1 MKRDELIDH
10 ALHLYRSGI
19 KVTKIAE
26 SCQVNRRTIHRW
38 INESGASREDY
49 IEEQKERERRIR
61 ERAEQEQTLI
71 DQINYYRHNMLWE
84 MLISYLPNAQIRNI
98 TDMVKVYKVVREFG
112 NPDEINQISK
122 RTLDMYAAGILESW
136 TLDQIP

>member
-1 MKRDELIDH
+1 MDH

-122 RTLDMYAAGILESW
+122 RTLDMYAAEILEY
-136 TLDQIP
+136 

>member
-26 SCQVNRRTIHRW
+26 SCQVNGRSIHRW

-98 TDMVKVYKVVREFG
+98 SDMMKVYKTVNECG
-112 NPDEINQISK
+112 APDELNDLSH
-122 RTLDMYAAGILESW
+122 RVLRMYAAGIIES
-136 TLDQIP
+136 

>member
-122 RTLDMYAAGILESW
+122 RTLDIYAAGILES
-136 TLDQIP
+136 

>member
-1 MKRDELIDH
+1 MDH

-122 RTLDMYAAGILESW
+122 RTLDMYAAGIFES
-136 TLDQIP
+136 

>member
-98 TDMVKVYKVVREFG
+98 TDMVKVYKIVREFG
-112 NPDEINQISK
+112 NLDEINQISK
-122 RTLDMYAAGILESW
+122 RTLDMYAAEILEY
-136 TLDQIP
+136 

>member
-49 IEEQKERERRIR
+49 IQEQKERERRIR

-98 TDMVKVYKVVREFG
+98 SDMMKVYKMVREFG
-112 NPDEINQISK
+112 KPDDINQISK
-122 RTLDMYAAGILESW
+122 SSLKMYAAGILEY
-136 TLDQIP
+136 

>member
-122 RTLDMYAAGILESW
+122 RTLDIYAAGILEY
-136 TLDQIP
+136 

>member
-84 MLISYLPNAQIRNI
+84 MLISYLPNAQIRNV

-122 RTLDMYAAGILESW
+122 RTLDMYAAGILES
-136 TLDQIP
+136 

>member
-98 TDMVKVYKVVREFG
+98 TDMVKVYKIVREFG

-122 RTLDMYAAGILESW
+122 RTLDMYAAEILEY
-136 TLDQIP
+136 

>member
-26 SCQVNRRTIHRW
+26 SCRVNRRTVHRW

-49 IEEQKERERRIR
+49 IQEQKERERRIR

-98 TDMVKVYKVVREFG
+98 SDMMKVYKMVREFG
-112 NPDEINQISK
+112 KPDDINQISK
-122 RTLDMYAAGILESW
+122 SSLKMYAAGILEY
-136 TLDQIP
+136 

>member
-1 MKRDELIDH
+1 MDH

-122 RTLDMYAAGILESW
+122 RTLDIYAAGILES
-136 TLDQIP
+136 

>member
-1 MKRDELIDH
+1 M
-10 ALHLYRSGI
+10 
-19 KVTKIAE
+19 
-26 SCQVNRRTIHRW
+26 NRRTIHRW

-98 TDMVKVYKVVREFG
+98 TDMVKVYKIVREFG

-122 RTLDMYAAGILESW
+122 RTLDMYAAEILEY
-136 TLDQIP
+136 

>member
-112 NPDEINQISK
+112 KPDDINQISK
-122 RTLDMYAAGILESW
+122 RALDMYAAGILES
-136 TLDQIP
+136 

>member
-1 MKRDELIDH
+1 MKRDDLMDH

-122 RTLDMYAAGILESW
+122 RTLDIYAAGIIES
-136 TLDQIP
+136 

>member
-26 SCQVNRRTIHRW
+26 SCRVNRRTVHRW

-98 TDMVKVYKVVREFG
+98 SDMMKVYKMVREFG
-112 NPDEINQISK
+112 KPDDINQISLN
-122 RTLDMYAAGILESW
+122 RTFR
-136 TLDQIP
+136 

>member
-1 MKRDELIDH
+1 MKRDDLMDH

-122 RTLDMYAAGILESW
+122 RTLDIYAAGILES
-136 TLDQIP
+136 

>member
-122 RTLDMYAAGILESW
+122 RTLDIYAAEILEY
-136 TLDQIP
+136 

>member
-98 TDMVKVYKVVREFG
+98 TDMVKVYKVVREFS

-122 RTLDMYAAGILESW
+122 RTLDMYAAGILES
-136 TLDQIP
+136 

>member
-98 TDMVKVYKVVREFG
+98 TDMVKVYKIVREFG

-122 RTLDMYAAGILESW
+122 RTLDMYAAGIIES
-136 TLDQIP
+136 

>member
-1 MKRDELIDH
+1 MDH

-122 RTLDMYAAGILESW
+122 RTLDTYAAGILES
-136 TLDQIP
+136 

>member
-98 TDMVKVYKVVREFG
+98 TDMVKVYKIVREFG

-122 RTLDMYAAGILESW
+122 RT
-136 TLDQIP
+136 

>member
-122 RTLDMYAAGILESW
+122 RTLDMYVAGILES
-136 TLDQIP
+136 

>member
-26 SCQVNRRTIHRW
+26 SCRVNRRTVHRW

-98 TDMVKVYKVVREFG
+98 SDMMKVYKMVREFG
-112 NPDEINQISK
+112 KPDDINQISK
-122 RTLDMYAAGILESW
+122 SSLKMYAAGILEY
-136 TLDQIP
+136 

>member
-122 RTLDMYAAGILESW
+122 RTLDIYAAGIIES
-136 TLDQIP
+136 

>member
-84 MLISYLPNAQIRNI
+84 MLISYLPNAQIRNV

-122 RTLDMYAAGILESW
+122 RTLDMYAAEILEY
-136 TLDQIP
+136 

>member
-1 MKRDELIDH
+1 M
-10 ALHLYRSGI
+10 HLYRSGI

-122 RTLDMYAAGILESW
+122 RTLDIYAAGILES
-136 TLDQIP
+136 

>member
-122 RTLDMYAAGILESW
+122 RTLDMYAAGILES
-136 TLDQIP
+136 

>member
-1 MKRDELIDH
+1 MKRDDLMDH

-98 TDMVKVYKVVREFG
+98 SDMMKVYKMVREFG
-112 NPDEINQISK
+112 KPDDINQISK
-122 RTLDMYAAGILESW
+122 RALDMYAAGILEY
-136 TLDQIP
+136 

>member
-122 RTLDMYAAGILESW
+122 RTLDMYAAGIIES
-136 TLDQIP
+136 

>member
-1 MKRDELIDH
+1 MDH

-122 RTLDMYAAGILESW
+122 RTLDIYAAGIIES
-136 TLDQIP
+136 

>member
-1 MKRDELIDH
+1 MDH

-122 RTLDMYAAGILESW
+122 RTLDMYAAGILES
-136 TLDQIP
+136 

>member
-122 RTLDMYAAGILESW
+122 RTLDMYAAEILEY
-136 TLDQIP
+136 

>member
-1 MKRDELIDH
+1 MKRDDLMDH

-122 RTLDMYAAGILESW
+122 RTLDMYAAGILES
-136 TLDQIP
+136 

>member
-1 MKRDELIDH
+1 MDH

-98 TDMVKVYKVVREFG
+98 TDMVKVYKIVREFG

-122 RTLDMYAAGILESW
+122 RTLDMYAAEILEY
-136 TLDQIP
+136 